1 MLHLGTNRL
10 PANCTHYTKELQAMI
25 IIRRIGR
32 IRQFCLQIL
41 NPNPFPGLTLS
52 PVYGIVPVG
61 GVSLISA
68 TLTPNAVMKFDSQV
82 KIAVRS
88 GKQLELRVS
97 GTVEPPLVDIDLVS
111 LALSI
116 VRQICWIKYKK
127 LYQFYQTYM

>member
-1 MLHLGTNRL
+1 MLHLGTNTL

-25 IIRRIGR
+25 IIRRTGR

-52 PVYGIVPVG
+52 PVYGVVPVA

-68 TLTPNAVMKFDSQV
+68 TLTPNTVMKFDSQV

-116 VRQICWIKYKK
+116 PSNM
-127 LYQFYQTYM
+127 LD